1 MTTQRDS
8 ILQEIQSIR
17 SELGRL
23 LEGIDYCLDWKPNDE
38 EFSAREIVYHMVDTP
53 SGGIHTAVQGVL
65 SGSVQ
70 ELPIASGLTN
80 MTDERQGN
88 DLDKVREDLET
99 VLYGLEKALAST
111 TDAELDGKRVP
122 LHSITRS
129 TTTER
134 SVEDLVSGIFVR
146 HWREHLGQLAA
157 LREALGLE

>member
-8 ILQEIQSIR
+8 ILQEIRSIR

-53 SGGIHTAVQGVL
+53 SRGIHTAVQGVL

-99 VLYGLEKALAST
+99 VLSGLEKALAST

>member
-99 VLYGLEKALAST
+99 VLSGLEKALAST

>member
-8 ILQEIQSIR
+8 ILQEVQSIR

-23 LEGIDYCLDWKPNDE
+23 LEGIDYCLDWKPDDE
-38 EFSAREIVYHMVDTP
+38 EFSAREIIYHMVDTP
-53 SGGIHTAVQGVL
+53 SGGIHTAIQGVL

-70 ELPIASGLTN
+70 EVPISSSLTN

-88 DLDKVREDLET
+88 DLDKIREDLEA
-99 VLYGLEKALAST
+99 VLAGLEKALASA
-111 TDAELDGKRVP
+111 TDAELISKRVP

-146 HWREHLGQLAA
+146 HWREHLGQMAA
-157 LREALGLE
+157 LRESLGLD

>member
-53 SGGIHTAVQGVL
+53 SRGIHTAVQGVL

-99 VLYGLEKALAST
+99 VLSGLEKALAST

>member
-99 VLYGLEKALAST
+99 VLYGLEKAFAST

-122 LHSITRS
+122 LHSITLS

-134 SVEDLVSGIFVR
+134 SVENLVSGIFVR

>member
-65 SGSVQ
+65 SGSVE

-80 MTDERQGN
+80 MTDERQEN
-88 DLDKVREDLET
+88 DLDKVREDLGT
-99 VLYGLEKALAST
+99 VLSGLEKALAST

>member
-1 MTTQRDS
+1 MTTQRDAV
-8 ILQEIQSIR
+8 LQEIQSIR

-23 LEGIDYCLDWKPNDE
+23 LEGMDYCLDWKPNDE
-38 EFSAREIVYHMVDTP
+38 EFSAREIVYHIVDTP

-70 ELPIASGLTN
+70 ELPIASSLTN
-80 MTDERQGN
+80 MTEERQEN

-99 VLYGLEKALAST
+99 VLAGLEKALAST
-111 TDAELDGKRVP
+111 TDAELDSKRVP

-129 TTTER
+129 MTTER

-157 LREALGLE
+157 LQEALGLE